1 MAEQLKVTLVR
12 SYIGR
17 REAHRNVL
25 RGMGLTKV
33 NKTVTLQATPEV
45 LGMIRKVSHLV
56 RVEE

>member
-1 MAEQLKVTLVR
+1 
-12 SYIGR
+12 
-17 REAHRNVL
+17 
-25 RGMGLTKV
+25 MGLTKV